1 MSRLLEIHE
10 NYIKELFIF
19 FSEEYV
25 KLLYPKCKTKEELQL
40 LLFNKI
46 ESVLTKYVS
55 SDLIIEYT
63 IRVETELDLST
74 RRDYIIDRILSDNI
88 IEIEPIIIEIYYKTT
103 KFSDIKNIQ
112 VCVKTI

>member
-25 KLLYPKCKTKEELQL
+25 RLLYPKCKTKEELQL

-74 RRDYIIDRILSDNI
+74 RRDYIIDRILSDTT

-103 KFSDIKNIQ
+103 KFSDIKNIK

>member
-25 KLLYPKCKTKEELQL
+25 KLLYPKCKTKEELQS

-46 ESVLTKYVS
+46 QSILTKY
-55 SDLIIEYT
+55 IT
-63 IRVETELDLST
+63 H
-74 RRDYIIDRILSDNI
+74 DNF
-88 IEIEPIIIEIYYKTT
+88 
-103 KFSDIKNIQ
+103 KF
-112 VCVKTI
+112 